1 MVAAVVVV
9 LVAAGLVA
17 ADAAGAFRA
26 TTPTASGAGYK
37 TGTATVKRRS
47 LTSQTQVDAAL
58 GNAGSYTVVV
68 PSAGSAGSGGESGGG
83 GTAGGS
89 SSGTF
94 TWLPAVGQV
103 IRQGQVL
110 YRASGSPV
118 VLLYGSVP
126 SYEDLSE
133 GMTGAAA

>member
-68 PSAGSAGSGGESGGG
+68 PSAGRQARAASLAGAARR
-83 GTAGGS
+83 AGR
-89 SSGTF
+89 
-94 TWLPAVGQV
+94 
-103 IRQGQVL
+103 RQG
-110 YRASGSPV
+110 RSP
-118 VLLYGSVP
+118 GCRP
-126 SYEDLSE
+126 S
-133 GMTGAAA
+133 AR

>member
-1 MVAAVVVV
+1 M
-9 LVAAGLVA
+9 
-17 ADAAGAFRA
+17 
-26 TTPTASGAGYK
+26 
-37 TGTATVKRRS
+37 
-47 LTSQTQVDAAL
+47 
-58 GNAGSYTVVV
+58 
-68 PSAGSAGSGGESGGG
+68 
-83 GTAGGS
+83 
-89 SSGTF
+89 
-94 TWLPAVGQV
+94 